1 VIGTVR
7 VEHAVPGAWPLLR
20 EVLPDRDASQSAA
33 ISTIEE
39 EDPVPIATRNPA
51 MSRRS
56 DEIQTNAASPRE
68 GIIGAL
74 SAGLLAAVAAGD
86 LDTARVVNE
95 AIGKLL
101 GLASAPTATGTVPE
115 LAERR
120 PGR

>member
-1 VIGTVR
+1 LPR
-7 VEHAVPGAWPLLR
+7 AF
-20 EVLPDRDASQSAA
+20 PDRDASQSAA
-33 ISTIEE
+33 ISTIEV
-39 EDPVPIATRNPA
+39 DAPVPIATRNPA
-51 MSRRS
+51 MTRRS

-86 LDTARVVNE
+86 LETAKVANE

-101 GLASAPTATGTVPE
+101 GLASAPTATGTVLE
-115 LAERR
+115 LPGRR